1 MRIKLLYF
9 DGCPSYE
16 HALRNLRETLAE
28 EALDPIVELINVIS
42 PDEAGRLR
50 FLGSPTIQI
59 DGVDLEGPEAV
70 KTGAGYGCRVYE
82 DGGQMCGWPSKD
94 QIRAA
99 LRCRF
104 QQAPQSAS
112 PLCSCH

>member
-16 HALRNLRETLAE
+16 HALRNLREAIAE
-28 EALDPIVELINVIS
+28 EELDTIVELINVTS
-42 PDEAGRLR
+42 PEQVERLR

-59 DGVDLEGPEAV
+59 DDVDLEGPDAV
-70 KTGAGYGCRVYE
+70 NAGVGYGCRVYE
-82 DGGQMCGWPSKD
+82 DGGQMCGWPSKE

-99 LRCRF
+99 LRSRF
-104 QQAPQSAS
+104 QKAGQPSSAP
-112 PLCSCH
+112 CC